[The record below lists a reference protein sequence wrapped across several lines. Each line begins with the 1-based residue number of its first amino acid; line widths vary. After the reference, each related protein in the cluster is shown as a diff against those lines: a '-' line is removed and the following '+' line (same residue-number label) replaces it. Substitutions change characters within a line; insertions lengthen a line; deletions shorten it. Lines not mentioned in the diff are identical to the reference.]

1 MRHFPIFI
9 ATFFLT
15 STYASPAPP
24 IPNNPPSTNPPL
36 SAPYQCLPLKIFGS
50 TRGKLGDCAH
60 AIAFLPNYHEA
71 GTFYRSPNPS
81 NADPF
86 ALPRTEVYKSC
97 QVKIDLKFGRVDVSS
112 WTAINI
118 AAGKVMAACTIGYR
132 DAATTG
138 GETIAG
144 NEDRI
149 VISLGKAESMGGIRD
164 GSGNMTDVATERRA
178 V

>member
-1 MRHFPIFI
+1 M
-9 ATFFLT
+9 
-15 STYASPAPP
+15 
-24 IPNNPPSTNPPL
+24 
-36 SAPYQCLPLKIFGS
+36 
-50 TRGKLGDCAH
+50 
-60 AIAFLPNYHEA
+60 
-71 GTFYRSPNPS
+71 
-81 NADPF
+81 
-86 ALPRTEVYKSC
+86 
-97 QVKIDLKFGRVDVSS
+97 KIDLKFGRVDVSS

-138 GETIAG
+138 GETSAG